1 MMMTPMFKLRIIPLV
16 FGLIPAVATA
26 YEAKPTIVV
35 GDIGLHCPYEVLA
48 SEPAPD
54 TEIGAIDV
62 IVGEPSVLSATTT
75 VPAVQHLGFGFQA
88 RLADGIKLPGA
99 EIVVRH
105 PPMGTEG
112 VTEQRWTPSLSDQD
126 FSLGMYRFDMPYEVL
141 IGEWSFAIEQA
152 GQTHFSVTF
161 DVIPA
166 PAGMSIE
173 SLCSGDLLLS

>member
-1 MMMTPMFKLRIIPLV
+1 MMMARMFDIRALPL
-16 FGLIPAVATA
+16 FLCLFPAAAQA

-54 TEIGAIDV
+54 TEVGEIDV
-62 IVGEPSVLSATTT
+62 IVGEPSVFSVTTT

-105 PPMGTEG
+105 PPMGADG
-112 VTEQRWTPSLSDQD
+112 VTEQRWVPSLSDQN

-166 PAGMSIE
+166 PAGMSID
-173 SLCSGDLLLS
+173 SLCSGEMLVS